1 MCRILAPSYIE
12 NAAFL
17 VIRPFP
23 ALVALFELGYTAR
36 SDETGE
42 AHMTHPLT
50 LGIDFGTS
58 NSAAGILVNNAP
70 YLIEIEPGEK
80 TLPTSIFFDGAK
92 QRTLF
97 GNQAN
102 RALIDGAE
110 GRFMRALKSVLGTPL
125 MHEPRTFLGQKM
137 TFVDIISAFL
147 TEVKSKAETA
157 CYQDFDYALSGRP
170 VLFHSE
176 DETRN
181 AQALV
186 DLELC
191 YQKAGFKD
199 VAFMYEPEAAAVT
212 ATHGKDHNGLGL
224 IVDIGG
230 GTSDFTVFL
239 KGATGIEILASHGV
253 RVGGTNFDKA
263 LNLDHAMP
271 LLGRG
276 GDIRKEMGTG
286 LLRAPNAL
294 FNDLATWERIP
305 ALYTQSTQRDVA
317 HLERM
322 AVEPP
327 LFHRLS
333 EVLEHEMG
341 HDLAFAVERGK
352 IQINDKD
359 RDQSKINMGFIERG
373 LEANLT
379 TADLTASLATLVGRV
394 QDAARET
401 ITMAETTP
409 DMIDTVIFVGG
420 SSLMIDIQS
429 AMTSLFPKAQFEQS
443 DAFTAVV
450 DGLAISAQ
458 TAFAD

>member
-1 MCRILAPSYIE
+1 
-12 NAAFL
+12 
-17 VIRPFP
+17 
-23 ALVALFELGYTAR
+23 
-36 SDETGE
+36 
-42 AHMTHPLT
+42 MTQPLT

-70 YLIEIEPGEK
+70 FLIEIEAGEK
-80 TLPTSIFFDGAK
+80 TLPTSIFFDGAT

-97 GNQAN
+97 GNHAN

-110 GRFMRALKSVLGTPL
+110 GRFMRALKSVLGTSL
-125 MHEPRTFLGQKM
+125 MHETRMFLGQKM
-137 TFVDIISAFL
+137 TFVDIIAAFL
-147 TEVKSKAETA
+147 MQVKSKAEAA

-170 VLFHSE
+170 VLFHS
-176 DETRN
+176 DDDARN
-181 AQALV
+181 AQALA
-186 DLELC
+186 DLKQC

-199 VAFMYEPEAAAVT
+199 VDFMYEPVAAAVT
-212 ATHGKDHNGLGL
+212 ATHGKAHDGLGL

-230 GTSDFTVFL
+230 GTSDFTVFR
-239 KGATGIEILASHGV
+239 KGDQEIEILASHGV
-253 RVGGTNFDKA
+253 RIGGTNFDKA

-276 GDIRKEMGTG
+276 GDIRKEMGAG
-286 LLRAPNAL
+286 LLRAPNAV

-305 ALYTQSTQRDVA
+305 SLYTHATRRDVA

-322 AVEPP
+322 AVEPT

-352 IQINDKD
+352 IQINDGN
-359 RDQSKINMGFIERG
+359 RDQSSINMGFIERG
-373 LEANLT
+373 LQASIT
-379 TADLTASLATLVGRV
+379 TKDLSASLAHLVTQV
-394 QDAARET
+394 QDTARET
-401 ITMAETTP
+401 ITLAQT
-409 DMIDTVIFVGG
+409 DIGSIDTVIFVGG
-420 SSLMIDIQS
+420 SSLMLDVQS
-429 AMTSLFPKAQFEQS
+429 AMKQIFPAAKFEQS

-458 TAFAD
+458 TAFGD